1 MNSADVIV
9 TILSTI
15 ITAVIT
21 YCGNLL
27 IKNNRALTVFRI
39 IEPLAK
45 DAVVASQKLGVNNYL
60 TGMAKKNHAV
70 QIVTQVLTNAGF
82 TVKDE
87 QVIVN
92 AVEKAF
98 AEQRDLLAK
107 YPQATEPDK
116 TAEELEKAKEL
127 VSQKEAELVS
137 AKEKVAELTNA

>member
-1 MNSADVIV
+1 MNSTDVIV

-45 DAVVASQKLGVNNYL
+45 DAVVASQQLGANEYL
-60 TGMAKKNHAV
+60 TGVAKKNHAV
-70 QIVTQVLTNAGF
+70 QTVIQALTNAGF

-107 YPQATEPDK
+107 YSQATEPGK
-116 TAEELEKAKEL
+116 TTEELEKAKEL